1 MKGSIASMVRYRGP
15 ALHVCRCHAP
25 HHCAGETD
33 LNPHSALCLTE
44 SNGHFLLTSSD
55 HDVLFRGNP
64 ADRNTCLVRAC
75 SFLPGSVSD
84 CIRRSACVCLCNC
97 LCTTVERLCATR
109 CGLFPNKWAG
119 ISTHGDPERGRGRS
133 FRHQLPV
140 ADPRTGPFAFHR
152 THRTRLATKSI

>member
-75 SFLPGSVSD
+75 SFLPGSISD
-84 CIRRSACVCLCNC
+84 CIRRSACVCLCM
-97 LCTTVERLCATR
+97 TVERLLTCHAVDQV
-109 CGLFPNKWAG
+109 CPNKWAG
-119 ISTHGDPERGRGRS
+119 IS
-133 FRHQLPV
+133 V
-140 ADPRTGPFAFHR
+140 RTGIRNGAGGGHSGTNSRWRIRGPAPLPF
-152 THRTRLATKSI
+152 TELTELA